1 MTVALGRTIRFTGS
15 WRPVTLLAILGG
27 VLLTSQ
33 GGRIAIA
40 ADAPKVAPPA
50 DPTRIAELITQLG
63 SDDYFN
69 REKAQAELTA
79 VGAEAFDALSEALDT
94 ARDVEVI
101 ERAAYLLR
109 MIKVQWVEK
118 DDPLEVRNLLQNYEG
133 MDEETRQTVIDQ
145 LAQLP
150 DLKPLAALCR
160 IVRFERSQALSK
172 RAAVRLM
179 DQKLAEGADW
189 SARETALRLGLE
201 TSPRAPADWIR
212 IYLAAHQSPGDA
224 VAPLRKQIDA
234 EMDVLRQYPRRTSP
248 EILMSL
254 WRRLADMLKGLD
266 RRQDAV
272 DAMMQMVALEKSGTT
287 VLTAVLDWLME
298 VKAWPEIDELAMRF
312 PGRFEQDALLL
323 YTWADAKRRQEKKV
337 EAGEIVARARK
348 LNVEDQRRHLIT
360 GLELHRRGLIDWSEQ
375 EYQDA
380 VGMGTPGQALTLTA
394 QFLLSE
400 SMHDREADDEAAKV
414 LDAATKGM
422 EAAAA
427 QGLDISDAQRSPEAN
442 RARAHYFYALHYQR
456 MGDQEQAL
464 KHLLEG
470 LGEDQFD
477 AEILIALFQ
486 MPDLDTSVR
495 DRVRKLIRESA
506 AVYRRQMQET
516 PDDDTPYN
524 QLAWLISNTE
534 GDFQEAVKASQ
545 KSLEIKPDSAGHRD
559 TLGRCYYAV
568 GDLDNAIKY
577 QKEALEMEP
586 HSQQMR
592 RQLALFEAAK
602 AKKDGKK

>member
-1 MTVALGRTIRFTGS
+1 MATALRPSARRSFSIAGVALAA
-15 WRPVTLLAILGG
+15 LLGMTCF
-27 VLLTSQ
+27 VV
-33 GGRIAIA
+33 A
-40 ADAPKVAPPA
+40 ADPPEVTPPVDA
-50 DPTRIAELITQLG
+50 ARINELIRQLG

-69 REKAQAELTA
+69 REKAHAELAA

-94 ARDVEVI
+94 VRDVEVL

-109 MIKVQWVEK
+109 MIKVQWVDK
-118 DDPLEVRNLLQNYEG
+118 NDPVEVRNLLQNYEA
-133 MDEETRQTVIDQ
+133 MDDETRQSVITQ

-150 DLKPLAALCR
+150 GVKILPALCR

-172 RAAVRLM
+172 QAAVRVM
-179 DQKLAEGADW
+179 DQKLGEATDWKERADV
-189 SARETALRLGLE
+189 LRAGLGN
-201 TSPRAPADWIR
+201 SPRLPAEWIR
-212 IYLAAHQSPGDA
+212 IYLAAHDQPAEA
-224 VAPLRKQIDA
+224 VGPLRKQIDL

-266 RRQDAV
+266 RRQEAV

-287 VLTAVLDWLME
+287 VLTAVLDWLMDI
-298 VKAWPEIDELAMRF
+298 KAWAEIDELAARF

-323 YTWADAKRRQEKKV
+323 YTLADAKRRQEKKV

-348 LNVEDQRRHLIT
+348 LNIEDQRRHLIT
-360 GLELHRRGLIDWSEQ
+360 GLELHRRGLVDWSEQ

-380 VGMGTPGQALTLTA
+380 IGMGMPGQALTLTA

-400 SMHDREADDEAAKV
+400 SMHDRAADEAAAKV
-414 LDAATKGM
+414 LDEATKGM
-422 EAAAA
+422 ATAAQ
-427 QGLDISDAQRSPEAN
+427 QGLDFSDAQRTPEAN

-456 MGDQEQAL
+456 QGDKEKTL
-464 KHLLEG
+464 RHLLEG

-486 MPDLDTSVR
+486 LPDLESSVR
-495 DRVRKLIRESA
+495 DRVRKLIRDSA
-506 AVYRRQMQET
+506 AIYRRQMQEM

-534 GDFQEAVKASQ
+534 GDFDEALKASQ

-559 TLGRCYYAV
+559 TLARCYFALKDY
-568 GDLDNAIKY
+568 DNAIKW
-577 QKEALEMEP
+577 QKEAIEMEP

-592 RQLALFEAAK
+592 RQLALFEAEKVKQA
-602 AKKDGKK
+602 GK